1 MLYVFLCYL
10 IFMFFILMIIV
21 RLFSYMSSH
30 RSEEYSIYHKLG
42 VEPFVFLLMYYA
54 PVILLAVFGELAGL
68 CIYAASRTLKAYINM
83 SHQLSWVTQAAVVAI
98 VFLIVCGSVYPI
110 YRRAGEDLCGK

>member
-1 MLYVFLCYL
+1 MIIPLMDTCIMLYVFLCYL

-83 SHQLSWVTQAAVVAI
+83 SHHLSSCPEVRNNE
-98 VFLIVCGSVYPI
+98 LRLPG
-110 YRRAGEDLCGK
+110 L